1 MPCGC
6 KVSTMQIIATFKSP
20 EETALAYEAGVDI
33 LLNYKMDNPPSATA
47 ARRLTISWKLT
58 LLPML
63 MLVL

>member
-1 MPCGC
+1 
-6 KVSTMQIIATFKSP
+6 MQIIATFKGP

-33 LLNYKMDNPPSATA
+33 ILLNYKMDNPPSAIA
-47 ARRLTISWKLT
+47 ARWLTISWKLT